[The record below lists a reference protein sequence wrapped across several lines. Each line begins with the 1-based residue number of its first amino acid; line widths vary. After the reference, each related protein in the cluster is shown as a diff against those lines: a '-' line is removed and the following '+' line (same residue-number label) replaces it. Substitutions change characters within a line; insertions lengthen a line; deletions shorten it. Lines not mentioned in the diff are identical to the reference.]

1 MTFLLLCDKGIF
13 GAGEIISCNQK
24 LLNRIN
30 ISCKYVQLLNI
41 SMVVAYYSLNT
52 SAAKQ
57 NGFDNHI
64 QKIRKVPIDHYETTS
79 SLFHVK
85 DRRFG
90 DCMLF

>member
-1 MTFLLLCDKGIF
+1 MEYIYGSSLL
-13 GAGEIISCNQK
+13 APS
-24 LLNRIN
+24 
-30 ISCKYVQLLNI
+30 
-41 SMVVAYYSLNT
+41 
-52 SAAKQ
+52 KQ
-57 NGFDNHI
+57 NGFDSHI